1 MVRGKNQFVFG
12 GEFVRNQL
20 NIANGYQSNGN
31 SAFGGFYSS
40 NGPTGTGACTSGGK
54 VSQCPVGDA
63 NLDFLRGAMSGFAQ
77 SKQQQNALRAPIP
90 SLYVQDTFHATHR
103 LTLVAGL
110 RWEPEFYPVDYFH
123 RGVVFNYGAFVA
135 NQHSTVYPNAPAG
148 VSYYGDA
155 GVPPAFTKSSP
166 WQFSPNVGVTF
177 DPFGNGRTVLRAGF
191 ELAYDE
197 VNFFTAQRNQQN
209 APFATL
215 ASVVPLAS
223 QPSNQLCFSQ
233 PWLIG
238 GTSGAG
244 CSQVGGVNSNP
255 YPQPQVAT
263 KATAVFP
270 SGSQYYFQPAQFN
283 PSSTAQWT
291 ASIQQDF
298 AHGWQL
304 QVDYIGNHTVHSP
317 LSFPI
322 NNAVYIPGTFGANKT
337 GCGNLVLTG
346 PSAVSA
352 ANSAPGKPC
361 SSTATQASRLGLNIA
376 NPTQGYLFGANG
388 NTALIADFAWANY
401 NGLVTT
407 LQHRLSSSFSLVANH
422 TWSKCLNLYDAQGD
436 YNGASLSDP
445 TNPSRDY
452 GPCGSD
458 YRNVENVI
466 LITKSAFAFSNRLE
480 KAVLNN
486 WEFAPL
492 VHIQSGGPFSISQG
506 SDEQLTGNGGD
517 RANQILGVPVYLSN
531 PRLTLTPGV
540 GGATGTKGFRYLN
553 PAAFALNTTPGTF
566 GNTGRNAFRGIPSYQ
581 FDAQVSRIFPVHDSL
596 NLDLRIEAFNVLN
609 HPNFG
614 NPSASNPT
622 SSSFGYSQGASSPRI
637 FQGAVKV
644 SF

>member
-1 MVRGKNQFVFG
+1 M
-12 GEFVRNQL
+12 
-20 NIANGYQSNGN
+20 
-31 SAFGGFYSS
+31 
-40 NGPTGTGACTSGGK
+40 
-54 VSQCPVGDA
+54 
-63 NLDFLRGAMSGFAQ
+63 
-77 SKQQQNALRAPIP
+77 
-90 SLYVQDTFHATHR
+90 
-103 LTLVAGL
+103 
-110 RWEPEFYPVDYFH
+110 
-123 RGVVFNYGAFVA
+123 
-135 NQHSTVYPNAPAG
+135 
-148 VSYYGDA
+148 YYGDT

-166 WQFSPNVGVTF
+166 WQFSPNVGVTV
-177 DPFGNGRTVLRAGF
+177 DPFGTGKTVLRAGF
-191 ELAYDE
+191 EVAYDE

-244 CSQVGGVNSNP
+244 CSQVGGYNSNP

-270 SGSQYYFQPAQFN
+270 SGSQYYFQPAQFH
-283 PSSTAQWT
+283 PSSTSQWT
-291 ASIQQDF
+291 ASIQQNF
-298 AHGWQL
+298 GRGWQL

-322 NNAVYIPGTFGANKT
+322 NNAVYIPGNFGANQT
-337 GCGNLVLTG
+337 GCGPLVLTG
-346 PSAVSA
+346 PSGVSA
-352 ANSAPGKPC
+352 ANSAAGKPC
-361 SSTATQASRLGLNIA
+361 SSTATQASRLALNIA

-445 TNPSRDY
+445 TNPGRDY

-466 LITKSAFAFSNRLE
+466 LITKSEFAFSHRLE
-480 KAVLNN
+480 RAVLNN

-492 VHIQSGGPFSISQG
+492 VHIQSGGPFSVSNG
-506 SDEQLTGNGGD
+506 TDAQLTGNGGD
-517 RANQILGVPVYLSN
+517 RANQIPGVPLYLN
-531 PRLTLTPGV
+531 NARLK
-540 GGATGTKGFRYLN
+540 ATSGTKGFLFLN
-553 PAAFALNTTPGTF
+553 PAAFSTNTVPGTF
-566 GNTGRNAFRGIPSYQ
+566 GNTARNAFRGIPSYQ
-581 FDAQVSRIFPVHDSL
+581 FDAQVSRLFPIHERL

-609 HPNFG
+609 HPNFS
-614 NPSASNPT
+614 NPSATVSS